1 MGWTPL
7 YLNMSE
13 KKVLIVGSGEVGSRR
28 CERFLDAGAQV
39 VVLGD
44 HVNQDLVH
52 LGALAK
58 PLDEL
63 DQWITWA
70 DIVVAASGDHELNYR
85 VGEMSGNKLVNRAD
99 NPNDGNLIV
108 PSSFFIGDV
117 QICIFTG
124 GKSPLMS
131 KELRKKIQKVIK
143 PEDIYQLEL
152 QYYARNILK
161 QKITDQKTRR
171 EYLYKILD
179 DPEIRNMLRN
189 GNLESAKKYADSIMD
204 SIINL
209 DVT

>member
-7 YLNMSE
+7 YLNMAD

-28 CERFLDAGAQV
+28 CERFLDAGAK
-39 VVLGD
+39 VVLIGD
-44 HVNQDLVH
+44 HVNDDLVQ
-52 LGALAK
+52 LGAIVK
-58 PLDEL
+58 STDEL
-63 DQWITWA
+63 DLWIGWA
-70 DIVVAASGDHELNYR
+70 DIVVAASGDHELNHR
-85 VGEMSGNKLVNRAD
+85 VGEMSGDKLINRAD

-161 QKITDQKTRR
+161 QNIDDQKTRR
-171 EYLYKILD
+171 EYLYKILGD
-179 DPEIRNMLRN
+179 LKIKELLSKGD
-189 GNLESAKKYADSIMD
+189 LESAKKHAST
-204 SIINL
+204 II
-209 DVT
+209 DTIKT

>member
-7 YLNMSE
+7 YLNMAE

-28 CERFLDAGAQV
+28 CERFLDAGAK
-39 VVLGD
+39 VVLMGD
-44 HVNQDLVH
+44 HVNEELIQ
-52 LGALAK
+52 LGAIIK
-58 PLDEL
+58 SIDEL
-63 DQWITWA
+63 DHWIGWA
-70 DIVVAASGDHELNYR
+70 DIVVAASGDHELNKR
-85 VGEMSGNKLVNRAD
+85 VGEMSGDKLINRAD

-161 QKITDQKTRR
+161 QNIDDQKIRR

-179 DPEIRNMLRN
+179 DLKIKELLNK
-189 GNLESAKKYADSIMD
+189 GDLESAKRYANR
-204 SIINL
+204 IIDTIN
-209 DVT
+209 

>member
-7 YLNMSE
+7 YLNMAE

-28 CERFLDAGAQV
+28 CERFLDAGAK
-39 VVLGD
+39 VVLIGD
-44 HVNQDLVH
+44 HVNDDLVQ
-52 LGALAK
+52 LGAIVK
-58 PLDEL
+58 SIDEL
-63 DQWITWA
+63 DHWIEWA
-70 DIVVAASGDHELNYR
+70 DIVVAASGDHELNNR
-85 VGEMSGNKLVNRAD
+85 VGEISGNKLINRAD

-161 QKITDQKTRR
+161 QNIDDQKTRR

-179 DPEIRNMLRN
+179 DLKIKELLNK
-189 GNLESAKKYADSIMD
+189 GDLESAKKHVKL
-204 SIINL
+204 IIDTIN
-209 DVT
+209 

>member
-7 YLNMSE
+7 YLNMAD

-28 CERFLDAGAQV
+28 CERFLDAGAK
-39 VVLGD
+39 VVLIGD
-44 HVNQDLVH
+44 HVNDDLVQ
-52 LGALAK
+52 LGAIVK
-58 PLDEL
+58 SIDEL
-63 DQWITWA
+63 GLWIDWA
-70 DIVVAASGDHELNYR
+70 DIVVAASGDHELNNR
-85 VGEMSGNKLVNRAD
+85 VGEMSGDKLINRAD

-161 QKITDQKTRR
+161 QNIDDQKIRR
-171 EYLYKILD
+171 EYLYKILED
-179 DPEIRNMLRN
+179 LKIKELLNKGD
-189 GNLESAKKYADSIMD
+189 LESAKQHAST
-204 SIINL
+204 II
-209 DVT
+209 DTIDQA